1 MTNLEILLKEYLSM
15 EAKDRGGFF
24 LAKVQTIDGYCLAQ
38 PMLSDIL
45 EVFLKKLASI
55 DGILDINEY
64 AMMQALNM
72 YHGGT
77 PFKAEHFAATLA
89 QFVSDGSHTEI
100 EEAQF
105 AMLPDYMKVYIIMFL
120 IAFACVDGE
129 LAADEEA
136 WLTTLIG

>member
-1 MTNLEILLKEYLSM
+1 MTNLEVLLKEYTSM
-15 EAKDRGGFF
+15 DPADRGGFF

-45 EVFLKKLASI
+45 EVFLKKIASI
-55 DGILDINEY
+55 DGILDINEF

-72 YHGGT
+72 YHGGM

-89 QFVSDGSHTEI
+89 QFVKDGSHSEI

-105 AMLPDYMKVYIIMFL
+105 AMLPDYMKVDIVMFL

-129 LAADEEA
+129 LAIDEEA
-136 WLTTLIG
+136 WLTSLIG